1 MPETCKNYILNCSS
15 SCGSGS
21 VSLSVSVSMSAAVA
35 MPLAAHKF
43 NKQGA
48 RAGQDT
54 LSLPIAPLLPGL
66 LYVFA
71 TKHIVSRAETMLLLD
86 VDKCG
91 QQQPKTKTKSIA
103 GKTQLPA
110 LKCRQYKF
118 GKLFEHTH
126 TH

>member
-15 SCGSGS
+15 NCGSGSGS
-21 VSLSVSVSMSAAVA
+21 VSMSMSVAVA

-54 LSLPIAPLLPGL
+54 LSLLPGQ
-66 LYVFA
+66 LYVCCNEA
-71 TKHIVSRAETMLLLD
+71 YSLQSRDNVVVVAG
-86 VDKCG
+86 CG
-91 QQQPKTKTKSIA
+91 QVRAASSSLKTKTKSIA
-103 GKTQLPA
+103 GKLSCLPSNVGNINLA
-110 LKCRQYKF
+110 NCLN
-118 GKLFEHTH
+118 TH